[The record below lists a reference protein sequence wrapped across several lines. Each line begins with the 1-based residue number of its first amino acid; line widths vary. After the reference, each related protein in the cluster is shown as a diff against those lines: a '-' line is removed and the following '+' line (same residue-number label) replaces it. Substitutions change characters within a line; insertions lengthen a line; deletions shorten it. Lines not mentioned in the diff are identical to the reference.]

1 MVGTMK
7 VKNYYIHLVIILGLL
22 TGWSESF
29 AQRKS
34 THTRGKL
41 WETLNNVGLIGDLG
55 VWDYEET
62 SGLGFYPGF
71 SGYSFPNN
79 EQLAN
84 GWITDAN
91 FHNFRSGPAL
101 VIKGGDVLV
110 APDYDP
116 QYQEYL
122 FYHSSFAGGSHGI
135 LWNYPPFIK
144 TNNFVGTSQ
153 FNPLL
158 PEEINYCEFP
168 TATGISVKM
177 RSMAWSFPDY
187 DDFIVYDYVFINT
200 GEMVIPALGEV
211 KHYEQT
217 FDSVF
222 VVFHSGIQVSTKGHL
237 NFHYDPDFMSSAAPA
252 GGFGGW
258 KQLENGGT
266 YTDYFA
272 VENDGDDSKGLFF
285 YSRDFNGGR
294 EPHPNDTY
302 SKRSDWQTRLKY
314 NQSYENIELQDPAC
328 FGFVFLYR
336 TPPTDSDADP
346 FEADPNYFN
355 IYSDEGEQFQGRAL
369 DMNEYF
375 SIERLGEKGMFDFIT
390 HNRIPEENNGDMYC
404 FYTATFGPYYLAPGD
419 SVRLILAEVAG
430 SLDYH
435 EVIRGDPNH
444 YYPDSSIADI
454 RRNAEAARRALK
466 WGFGA
471 TVEGINL
478 AADVPE
484 SPPAPNCSATN
495 ASQGSDTAIIAIQW
509 DKLAEETV
517 ITDGAGNPF
526 YDGSTDLSG
535 YRIFRGID
543 KRGIWDEV
551 VDIPIEEAN
560 RYWNAEIGKYVY
572 LDKDLQFG
580 FDFRYYVQAY
590 YSNPKTW
597 VSANHT
603 IVDNLGELVSD
614 DYNMTP
620 LTGARPGPVDITAGW
635 DVFVAPN
642 PYVEG
647 DPERSFGDPT
657 PYKIE
662 FRNLPERATIKIF
675 TVSGDL
681 VKTIEHGPDT
691 YGNLFGS
698 VAWDQRTDSG
708 LRVAPGL
715 YIYAIESHAE
725 GTKGKRTIGKL
736 MIIR

>member
-1 MVGTMK
+1 
-7 VKNYYIHLVIILGLL
+7 
-22 TGWSESF
+22 
-29 AQRKS
+29 
-34 THTRGKL
+34 
-41 WETLNNVGLIGDLG
+41 
-55 VWDYEET
+55 
-62 SGLGFYPGF
+62 
-71 SGYSFPNN
+71 
-79 EQLAN
+79 
-84 GWITDAN
+84 
-91 FHNFRSGPAL
+91 
-101 VIKGGDVLV
+101 
-110 APDYDP
+110 
-116 QYQEYL
+116 
-122 FYHSSFAGGSHGI
+122 
-135 LWNYPPFIK
+135 
-144 TNNFVGTSQ
+144 
-153 FNPLL
+153 
-158 PEEINYCEFP
+158 
-168 TATGISVKM
+168 
-177 RSMAWSFPDY
+177 
-187 DDFIVYDYVFINT
+187 
-200 GEMVIPALGEV
+200 
-211 KHYEQT
+211 
-217 FDSVF
+217 
-222 VVFHSGIQVSTKGHL
+222 
-237 NFHYDPDFMSSAAPA
+237 
-252 GGFGGW
+252 
-258 KQLENGGT
+258 
-266 YTDYFA
+266 
-272 VENDGDDSKGLFF
+272 
-285 YSRDFNGGR
+285 
-294 EPHPNDTY
+294 
-302 SKRSDWQTRLKY
+302 
-314 NQSYENIELQDPAC
+314 
-328 FGFVFLYR
+328 
-336 TPPTDSDADP
+336 
-346 FEADPNYFN
+346 
-355 IYSDEGEQFQGRAL
+355 
-369 DMNEYF
+369 
-375 SIERLGEKGMFDFIT
+375 
-390 HNRIPEENNGDMYC
+390 
-404 FYTATFGPYYLAPGD
+404 
-419 SVRLILAEVAG
+419 
-430 SLDYH
+430 
-435 EVIRGDPNH
+435 
-444 YYPDSSIADI
+444 
-454 RRNAEAARRALK
+454 
-466 WGFGA
+466 FGA

-509 DKLAEETV
+509 DKLAEEAV
-517 ITDGAGNPF
+517 ITDGAGNIF

-560 RYWNAEIGKYVY
+560 RYWNAEIAKYVY

-620 LTGARPGPVDITAGW
+620 LTGARPGPVNITAGW

-715 YIYAIESHAE
+715 YIYAIESHTE